1 MIKYTIW
8 FSFLMALLLVP
19 LTPTAQ
25 AQNATALDI
34 AASDPTFSTLVAAV
48 NAADPAVAQTLGAPG
63 SLTVFAPT
71 NAAFEDLF
79 ATLGVTPEQ
88 VLADTAL
95 LTDILLYHVAQPA
108 SFSGELARL
117 DGRAIGTL
125 LSSNALAVSSPGPGS
140 IRLNNRVNV
149 VQADI
154 TASNGVVHVIDRVLL
169 PNRVF
174 LGVGTNT
181 SQPPPQPAATRTPVP
196 AAPSTA
202 GRGALGVAHLA
213 PTAPAVDV
221 YVNGEV
227 AVPGLTFGNI
237 TDFIPLAP
245 GSYDVAIAPAGT
257 SLQDAVFG
265 PATVNVGNGQ
275 FLTTAAVGS
284 LDAGTFNVFVF
295 PNDLSSANGQ
305 ARIGVLHAIED
316 APAVQVYVNGQALI
330 RPIAFAGQA
339 NAVGD
344 AFVSLDI
351 TATTYPNLTVAP
363 AGVPSRT
370 VLDLSGTTFDPG
382 VYYLVAAIGSLANP
396 DVLVVTA
403 QLPD

>member
-1 MIKYTIW
+1 
-8 FSFLMALLLVP
+8 
-19 LTPTAQ
+19 
-25 AQNATALDI
+25 
-34 AASDPTFSTLVAAV
+34 TLVAAV

-95 LTDILLYHVAQPA
+95 VTDILLYHVAQPA

-117 DGRAIGTL
+117 DGRAITTL
-125 LSSNALAVSSPGPGS
+125 LSDNALAVSSPGPGS

-154 TASNGVVHVIDRVLL
+154 TASNGVVYVIDRVLL

-265 PATVNVGNGQ
+265 SATVNVGNGQ
-275 FLTTAAVGS
+275 FLTAAAVGS

-295 PNDLSSANGQ
+295 PND
-305 ARIGVLHAIED
+305 
-316 APAVQVYVNGQALI
+316 
-330 RPIAFAGQA
+330 
-339 NAVGD
+339 
-344 AFVSLDI
+344 
-351 TATTYPNLTVAP
+351 
-363 AGVPSRT
+363 
-370 VLDLSGTTFDPG
+370 
-382 VYYLVAAIGSLANP
+382 
-396 DVLVVTA
+396 
-403 QLPD
+403 